1 MNEDYLEQFILQ
13 LLEGFEGIKEALSIL
28 LYSYQKKA
36 ESDSKSGSCECKA
49 EEIRRVI
56 AEKVRQGKVDQIKKL
71 LKRYDVE
78 RFSELKE
85 NDYNEFL
92 ELLRAI

>member
-1 MNEDYLEQFILQ
+1 MNIKTMLAIVAGKGSSFILQ

-49 EEIRRVI
+49 EEIVEFR
-56 AEKVRQGKVDQIKKL
+56 
-71 LKRYDVE
+71 DVA
-78 RFSELKE
+78 FFQHIILM
-85 NDYNEFL
+85 
-92 ELLRAI
+92 